1 MFIAL
6 DKGKADLANP
16 RKSLK
21 LLQFAAGEE
30 LTNIGKDDT
39 ILLINKYAFKRS
51 REVGKAANVA

>member
-6 DKGKADLANP
+6 DKGKAGMANP

-39 ILLINKYAFKRS
+39 IFLINKYAFKRS
-51 REVGKAANVA
+51 REVGKAANVW

>member
-1 MFIAL
+1 MFIAFG
-6 DKGKADLANP
+6 KGKANLANP

-39 ILLINKYAFKRS
+39 IFLINKYAFKRS

>member
-6 DKGKADLANP
+6 DKGKAGLANL

-21 LLQFAAGEE
+21 LLQIAAGEE

-39 ILLINKYAFKRS
+39 IFPISKYAFKRS

>member
-39 ILLINKYAFKRS
+39 IFLINKYAFKRS
-51 REVGKAANVA
+51 REVGKAANVW

>member
-21 LLQFAAGEE
+21 LLQIAAGEE

-39 ILLINKYAFKRS
+39 IFLINKYAFKRS